1 MVFLKEYNM
10 KRKSAIIVS
19 TTILIVITLLIVPL
33 NTSTGQEER
42 KLVKARDGSG
52 IIGYKD
58 TPILPWC
65 GYHVHDPDR
74 PAPKKVTPAP
84 PDATGKTGKAPS
96 DAIVLFDGRDLSQW
110 QTSDWK
116 IENGE
121 LIAVSGELQTKQP
134 FGDCQLHVEWMAPD
148 PPQGHMFDR
157 GNNGLRLMSLFEI
170 QIYDSYTEKLYPDG
184 QAASVYAQT
193 PPMVNACRR
202 PGQWQTFDIIFYAPV
217 FKSGKLE
224 KPAYVTV
231 LHNGVLVHHNQKIY
245 GPTGHR
251 IVARYSKPI
260 PEKLPLSLSAHNNPV
275 RFRNIWIR
283 PL

>member
-1 MVFLKEYNM
+1 MRSCQVAIRLVLGFSIGAQLLG
-10 KRKSAIIVS
+10 SATVMLGQGE
-19 TTILIVITLLIVPL
+19 TKLI
-33 NTSTGQEER
+33 
-42 KLVKARDGSG
+42 KAKDGSG

-74 PAPKKVTPAP
+74 PAPPKVMPGRPTAVV
-84 PDATGKTGKAPS
+84 APS
-96 DAIVLFDGRDLSQW
+96 DAIVLFDGKDLSQW
-110 QTSDWK
+110 KPSDWK
-116 IENGE
+116 IENGD
-121 LIAVSGELQTKQP
+121 LIAVSGNPTTNQA
-134 FGDCQLHVEWMAPD
+134 FGDCQLHLEWQAPD
-148 PPQGHMFDR
+148 PPQGGIWDR
-157 GNNGLRLMSLFEI
+157 GNNGVMLMGLFEI

-184 QAASVYAQT
+184 QAASVYGQT
-193 PPMVNACRR
+193 PPLVNACRK
-202 PGQWQTFDIIFYAPV
+202 PGQWQSYDIAFLAPV
-217 FKSGKLE
+217 FKDGSLE

-231 LHNGVLVHHNQKIY
+231 LHNGVLVHHNQRIY

-251 IVARYSKPI
+251 ILPRYDKPI

>member
-1 MVFLKEYNM
+1 MNRHPGIYVL
-10 KRKSAIIVS
+10 I
-19 TTILIVITLLIVPL
+19 TILSAAVFFLALTP
-33 NTSTGQEER
+33 SASGEDEP
-42 KLVKARDGSG
+42 KLFKAKDGSG

-74 PAPKKVTPAP
+74 PAPEKVTPAP
-84 PDATGKTGKAPS
+84 PDTLGKTGTAPS
-96 DAIVLFDGRDLSQW
+96 DAIVLFSGTDLSQW
-110 QTSDWK
+110 KWSDWK

-121 LIAVSGELQTKQP
+121 LIAISGELTTKRA
-134 FGDCQLHVEWMAPD
+134 FGDCQLHIEWQAPD
-148 PPQGHMFDR
+148 PPQGDIWDC
-157 GNNGLRLMSLFEI
+157 GNNGVVLMGLFEI
-170 QIYDSYTEKLYPDG
+170 QVYDSYTAKLYPDG
-184 QAASVYAQT
+184 QAASIYGQT

-202 PGQWQTFDIIFYAPV
+202 HGQWQSYDIIFFAPV

-224 KPAYVTV
+224 KPDYVTV
-231 LHNGVLVHHNQKIY
+231 LHNGVFVHHNQKIY

-251 IVARYSKPI
+251 IFPKYDKPI

-275 RFRNIWIR
+275 RFRNIWLR

>member
-1 MVFLKEYNM
+1 M
-10 KRKSAIIVS
+10 KRKSAIIVFI
-19 TTILIVITLLIVPL
+19 TILIVITLLVIPP
-33 NTSTGQEER
+33 NTSTGQDKR

-58 TPILPWC
+58 TPVLPWC

-74 PAPKKVTPAP
+74 KKKKKVTPAP
-84 PDATGKTGKAPS
+84 ADATGKTGKAPS

-157 GNNGLRLMSLFEI
+157 GNNGVRLMSLFEI

-251 IVARYSKPI
+251 IVAQYSKPI

-283 PL
+283 PF

>member
-1 MVFLKEYNM
+1 M
-10 KRKSAIIVS
+10 RRRSAVIVLLTIS
-19 TTILIVITLLIVPL
+19 TVLMLVLVPV
-33 NTSTGQEER
+33 NTSTGQSKS
-42 KLVKARDGSG
+42 KLVKAKDGSG

-74 PAPKKVTPAP
+74 PEPKKVTPAP
-84 PDATGKTGKAPS
+84 PDVTGKTGKAPT
-96 DAIVLFDGRDLSQW
+96 DAIVLFDGTNLRQW

-121 LIAVSGELQTKQP
+121 LIAVSGSLSTKQP
-134 FGDCQLHVEWMAPD
+134 FGDCQLHIEWMAPD
-148 PPQGHMFDR
+148 PPQGGIWDR
-157 GNNGLRLMSLFEI
+157 GNNGVMLMGLFEI

-184 QAASVYAQT
+184 QAASVYGQT
-193 PPMVNACRR
+193 PPMVNACRQ
-202 PGQWQTFDIIFYAPV
+202 PGQWQSFDIIFFAPI

-251 IVARYSKPI
+251 ILARYEKPI
-260 PEKLPLSLSAHNNPV
+260 AEKLPLSLSAHNNPV

-283 PL
+283 QI

>member
-1 MVFLKEYNM
+1 MYRYKVIFLL
-10 KRKSAIIVS
+10 AIGLSMAVS
-19 TTILIVITLLIVPL
+19 FFSHVQTASSQTQ
-33 NTSTGQEER
+33 S
-42 KLVKARDGSG
+42 KLVKAKDDSG
-52 IIGYKD
+52 IVGYKD

-74 PAPKKVTPAP
+74 PAPPKVTPGQLSIDKEAG
-84 PDATGKTGKAPS
+84 TAPS
-96 DAIVLFDGRDLSQW
+96 DAVVLFNGNDLSKW
-110 QTSDWK
+110 ESSDWK
-116 IENGE
+116 VENGV
-121 LIAVSGELQTKQP
+121 LIAVSDNLTTKLA
-134 FGDCQLHVEWMAPD
+134 FGDCQLHLEWQTPD

-157 GNNGLRLMSLFEI
+157 GNNGVMLMGLFEI

-184 QAASVYAQT
+184 QAASVYGQT

-202 PGQWQTFDIIFYAPV
+202 PGQWQIFDIIFYAPV
-217 FKSGKLE
+217 FKDDRLE
-224 KPAYVTV
+224 KEAYVTV
-231 LHNGVLVHHNQKIY
+231 LHNGLLVHHNQKIY

-251 IVARYSKPI
+251 ILPGYDKPI

>member
-1 MVFLKEYNM
+1 M
-10 KRKSAIIVS
+10 KRQPAIYVLI
-19 TTILIVITLLIVPL
+19 TILSAAVLLAAL
-33 NTSTGQEER
+33 AQLALGEEEP
-42 KLVKARDGSG
+42 KLFKAKDGSG

-74 PAPKKVTPAP
+74 PAPEKVTPAL
-84 PDATGKTGKAPS
+84 PDTRGETGTAPS
-96 DAIVLFDGRDLSQW
+96 DAIVLFNGTDLSQW
-110 QTSDWK
+110 RSSDWK

-121 LIAVSGELQTKQP
+121 LIAVSGELTTKRA
-134 FGDCQLHVEWMAPD
+134 FGDCQLHIEWQAPD
-148 PPQGHMFDR
+148 PPRGDIWDR
-157 GNNGLRLMSLFEI
+157 GNNGVMLMGLFEI
-170 QIYDSYTEKLYPDG
+170 QVYDSYTEKLYPDG
-184 QAASVYAQT
+184 QAASIYGQS

-202 PGQWQTFDIIFYAPV
+202 PGQWQSYDIIFFAPV

-224 KPAYVTV
+224 EPAYVTV

-251 IVARYSKPI
+251 ILPEYDKPI
-260 PEKLPLSLSAHNNPV
+260 PEKLPLSLSSHDNPV
-275 RFRNIWIR
+275 RFRNIWLR

>member
-1 MVFLKEYNM
+1 MN
-10 KRKSAIIVS
+10 RHSAIY
-19 TTILIVITLLIVPL
+19 LLITVL
-33 NTSTGQEER
+33 FAATLFFACAQSTIGEDEPE
-42 KLVKARDGSG
+42 LVKAKSGSG

-74 PAPKKVTPAP
+74 PEPVKVTPAP
-84 PDATGKTGKAPS
+84 PDASGKTGIAPS
-96 DAIVLFDGRDLSQW
+96 DAIVLFDGNDLSQW
-110 QTSDWK
+110 KPSDWE

-121 LIAVSGELQTKQP
+121 LIAVSDELTTKQA
-134 FGDCQLHVEWMAPD
+134 FGDCQLHIEWQAPD
-148 PPQGHMFDR
+148 PPQGDIWDR
-157 GNNGLRLMSLFEI
+157 GNNGVNLMGLFEI

-184 QAASVYAQT
+184 QAASVYGQT
-193 PPMVNACRR
+193 PPSVNACRK
-202 PGQWQTFDIIFYAPV
+202 PGQWQSYDIIFFAPV
-217 FKSGKLE
+217 FKDGKLE
-224 KPAYVTV
+224 NPAYVTV

-251 IVARYSKPI
+251 FLPQYEKPI
-260 PEKLPLSLSAHNNPV
+260 PEKLPLSLSAHDNPV